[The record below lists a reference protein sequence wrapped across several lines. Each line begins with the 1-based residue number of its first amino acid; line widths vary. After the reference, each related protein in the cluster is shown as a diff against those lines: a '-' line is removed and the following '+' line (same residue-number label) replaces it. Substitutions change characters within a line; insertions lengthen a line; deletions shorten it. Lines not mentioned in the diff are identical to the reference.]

1 MLWPPYRG
9 QRTIG
14 GVNSHLLPSGGL
26 GFELRSSGFV
36 ASSFPCWGI
45 LSVLFFV
52 IYCEMTMCQ
61 ALFKMLDMDGFLYSN
76 ISMS

>member
-1 MLWPPYRG
+1 MATLVEIRG
-9 QRTIG
+9 QLS
-14 GVNSHLLPSGGL
+14 GVSSHLLPRGGL

-36 ASSFPCWGI
+36 ASSSPGWAI
-45 LSVLFFV
+45 LSALLFV

-61 ALFKMLDMDGFLYSN
+61 ALFKVLYKDDSFHSI